1 MIKKYN
7 EFFDWFKKDNK
18 VKIAKPDNAIEI
30 LMRDYLPEYHGDDYN
45 EVVAKAI
52 DDYIKNEEPHRE
64 NDFDFRD
71 ELERDLE
78 FYYYQSPVTES
89 TDIDED
95 SVRDIIESIG
105 DMSEEINNYS
115 NKLKTFKN
123 KLGEH
128 TDSKSVSEN
137 DQLDDAIIEINSAI
151 SKLDDVVDGLD
162 NTNVSLKDYVEKGKQ
177 YLY

>member
-1 MIKKYN
+1 MIKKFN
-7 EFFDWFKKDNK
+7 E
-18 VKIAKPDNAIEI
+18 
-30 LMRDYLPEYHGDDYN
+30 Y
-45 EVVAKAI
+45 KAI
-52 DDYIKNEEPHRE
+52 K
-64 NDFDFRD
+64 
-71 ELERDLE
+71 
-78 FYYYQSPVTES
+78 ES

-115 NKLKTFKN
+115 NKLKTFKK